1 MGGGQ
6 QPGTFLCTPDK
17 ILVVLSWTGL
27 SLYPVSPYYQHY
39 YYALVK
45 SPACR
50 GTNISASSPS
60 GQSAPCSPQSRTQR
74 ALTRYQTLW
83 KEGLSCGS

>member
-27 SLYPVSPYYQHY
+27 SLYPVSPYYHHY
-39 YYALVK
+39 YYYSVL
-45 SPACR
+45 
-50 GTNISASSPS
+50 
-60 GQSAPCSPQSRTQR
+60 
-74 ALTRYQTLW
+74 L
-83 KEGLSCGS
+83 